1 MDGFLT
7 TESAPRQSLSSPAR
21 AKSPFAASGVSIYLA
36 NHTKGL
42 NHPVYNPPL
51 TASGIMMRIADLL
64 NNVGEDDSQLA
75 SAAVRLGRSVSA
87 PVQEAKAD
95 DNADHE
101 MAMEDEHAVS
111 CPEDKRSPRHVPPSQ
126 ASARYGSYSRK
137 QAKTSMKRSPRMLSP
152 SASQQQFMTI
162 RSIVNPGEPTEDSGD
177 LLGSGK
183 QAAIGKK
190 RSTRSLFPEVSDTDR
205 RAKQRLIVKRCYYKK
220 IVRFYLNERKWSSQL
235 LILALA
241 IQQNTIKSL
250 RNEANGLEQQFRTA
264 LRARQQEGEVAKAAG
279 HGDDLHLRELFIDT
293 LSTKESLREENVRL
307 RRLADEYY
315 MKNQGR
321 LRQLLD
327 SNQKGLILFTAA
339 SNEE

>member
-1 MDGFLT
+1 MDGLLT
-7 TESAPRQSLSSPAR
+7 IESAPRQSLSSPAR

-51 TASGIMMRIADLL
+51 ADSGIMMRIADLL
-64 NNVGEDDSQLA
+64 NNVGEDDSQMA
-75 SAAVRLGRSVSA
+75 NAAVRLGRSVSA
-87 PVQEAKAD
+87 PVQEAEVD
-95 DNADHE
+95 DNADHV
-101 MAMEDEHAVS
+101 MAMEDEHAAS
-111 CPEDKRSPRHVPPSQ
+111 CPEDKRSPRHVPTSQ
-126 ASARYGSYSRK
+126 ASSRYGSYSRK

-152 SASQQQFMTI
+152 STSQQQFMTI

-183 QAAIGKK
+183 QAAAGKK

-205 RAKQRLIVKRCYYKK
+205 RAKQRLIR
-220 IVRFYLNERKWSSQL
+220 EWSPQL

-264 LRARQQEGEVAKAAG
+264 LRARQQEGAAAKAAG
-279 HGDDLHLRELFIDT
+279 HGDDLQLRELFIET